1 VVRDS
6 DGSARTKLV
15 GNPDRGGVCY
25 RPCLG
30 NHVPGIARKFP
41 DKVLTYLER
50 SNNEIYALLEDVPR
64 YIALGVT
71 TLKIQGREYPAP
83 LIGELTRVYRRLIDQ
98 TAAGTPDVGA
108 ARTALGPVLAERDSC
123 RSAKTQELHGR
134 LIGQMTAV
142 DAQAGTEATAW
153 DPDSEETRLRR
164 AEARA

>member
-1 VVRDS
+1 MVRDS

-71 TLKIQGREYPAP
+71 TLKIQGREYPVP
-83 LIGELTRVYRRLIDQ
+83 LIGELTRIYRRLIDQ
-98 TAAGTPDVGA
+98 TAAGNPDVGA
-108 ARTALGPVLAERDSC
+108 ARVALGPVLAERDSC

-134 LIGQMTAV
+134 LIARMTRA
-142 DAQAGTEATAW
+142 DAEAAAHVTAW